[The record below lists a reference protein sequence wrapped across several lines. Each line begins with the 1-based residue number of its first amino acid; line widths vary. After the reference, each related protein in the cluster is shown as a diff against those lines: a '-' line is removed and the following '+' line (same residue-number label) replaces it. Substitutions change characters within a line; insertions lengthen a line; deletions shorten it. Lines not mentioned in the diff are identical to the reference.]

1 MKQFVILYVYC
12 FINSTSL
19 LSISNLLRLI
29 FLAAI
34 WGASF
39 MFTKLTVPQLGPYS
53 TASIRLLIGGIFML
67 IYFVIT
73 GFNPEVKKYYKEYFI
88 IGVLNSGIPFTLFA
102 YAAQHL
108 PASLL
113 AILNSTAPLF
123 GAVFSAIWL
132 SDKLNFQ
139 KILGLILGMCGVA
152 LTTNITSVN
161 ITNSEILSIGLC
173 LVATMCYGLAG
184 VYMKKK
190 TSHIN
195 STGITGIAQLFG
207 GAFIFPTVFLS
218 DKAFNFNLPVTINI
232 LCLAILCSAIAYL
245 LYYKLVKD
253 VGPTKALTVTFLIP
267 VFGILLSVIFLGE
280 HISLNMIGGIILILL
295 GTSLVLN
302 LVKLRSKK
310 LHEAHDE
317 KRLD

>member
-1 MKQFVILYVYC
+1 
-12 FINSTSL
+12 
-19 LSISNLLRLI
+19 
-29 FLAAI
+29 
-34 WGASF
+34 
-39 MFTKLTVPQLGPYS
+39 MFTKLTVPQIGPYS
-53 TASIRLLIGGIFML
+53 TASIRLLIGGVFMIVYFL
-67 IYFVIT
+67 II

-108 PASLL
+108 PASML

-139 KILGLILGMCGVA
+139 KILGLILGMFGVA
-152 LTTNITSVN
+152 LTTNIATVSLK
-161 ITNSEILSIGLC
+161 TNEILSIAFC
-173 LVATMCYGLAG
+173 LLASMCYGLAG

-218 DKAFNFNLPVTINI
+218 DKAFNFNLPVTVNI

-280 HISLNMIGGIILILL
+280 HISINMIGGIIMILL

-302 LVKLRSKK
+302 LVKS
-310 LHEAHDE
+310 
-317 KRLD
+317 